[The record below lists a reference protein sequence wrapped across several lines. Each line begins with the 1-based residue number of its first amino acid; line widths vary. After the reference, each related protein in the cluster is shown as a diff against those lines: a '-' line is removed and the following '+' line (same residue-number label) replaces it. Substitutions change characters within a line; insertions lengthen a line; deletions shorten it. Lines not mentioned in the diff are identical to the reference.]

1 MEIKKEPE
9 DCMLPVKKN
18 SMTMLQ
24 EKAKKFTKRSKPDGL
39 LPRNSRIGKSC
50 QTGAIFTDCGWTQ
63 ALTQRAEFDRLSRL
77 LDVLIPTE
85 NNDENKID

>member
-50 QTGAIFTDCGWTQ
+50 QTGAIFTDCGWTHYPFPQ
-63 ALTQRAEFDRLSRL
+63 E
-77 LDVLIPTE
+77 VLRK
-85 NNDENKID
+85 DYRSS